1 MYWFE
6 SDPLRYGSVIKLR
19 TGNHKSYDWVINKW
33 EGYVKIPSFLNR
45 PEVEKLLNIS
55 SYWSRPLYPQY
66 KDPITHKPTS
76 DLWVRFNCSEVFEY
90 ADFELWGAVSH
101 FKNAEHFEE
110 AQLECFRVINELIAL
125 ERSLR
130 RP

>member
-6 SDPLRYGSVIKLR
+6 IDPSRYGSVIKPR
-19 TGNHKSYDWVINKW
+19 TGTHKSYDWVIDRW
-33 EGYVKIPSFLNR
+33 EGYVKIPPFLNR
-45 PEVEKLLNIS
+45 PEVEKLLSIS
-55 SYWSRPLYPQY
+55 SYWSRSLYPQH

-76 DLWVRFNCSEVFEY
+76 DLWVRFNCSEVFDY
-90 ADFELWGAVSH
+90 ADFELGEARSH
-101 FKNAEHFEE
+101 FKEAEYFWE
-110 AQLECFRVINELIAL
+110 ARAECFRVINELISL